1 MEKWGPPIWA
11 FIHTFTVKIKNNEFL
26 KNRDDIL
33 PFIHN
38 ISTNLPCP
46 VCTEHAKKYFM
57 HNKLYSIR
65 NKEDLKIL
73 FLNFHNNVN
82 ERLGKPIQEIEVLEK
97 YETMSLNDVAYNYIV
112 TYLKGTKNS
121 NLTLNSSFV
130 TSMYTKGVRKWLSH
144 NLHMFED

>member
-1 MEKWGPPIWA
+1 
-11 FIHTFTVKIKNNEFL
+11 
-26 KNRDDIL
+26 
-33 PFIHN
+33 
-38 ISTNLPCP
+38 
-46 VCTEHAKKYFM
+46 
-57 HNKLYSIR
+57 
-65 NKEDLKIL
+65 LKIL

-82 ERLGKPIQEIEVLEK
+82 ERLGKPKQEIEVLEK
-97 YETMSLNDVAYNYIV
+97 YKTMSLNDVAYNYIV